1 MRISVTPPISSVS
14 TSRSPATAG
23 RDDAGALG
31 QGCDNVRAGCR
42 GASLAAVKTVPDGDQ
57 DHGHR
62 QRRGQAR
69 DQHHPPHPRHQRG
82 LLGGRFGRNGIGH
95 ARLCFGTRLISNSGQ
110 RLEVTVGGD
119 EGSPRLDRVLA
130 VLRPELSR
138 SRLKALI
145 LAGSVTAKGAP
156 IRDPA
161 YHVAAGDTITI
172 DVPEAVAPEPKGEDI
187 ALDIIYEDDD
197 IIVIDKPKGLVVH
210 PAAGHESGTLVNAL
224 IAHCGA
230 SLSGIGGVRRP
241 GIVHRLDKDTTG
253 LMVVAKND
261 QAHQSLTAQFA
272 DHGRT
277 GPMQRGYMAF
287 VWGVPGRQR
296 GTVDAPIDRHPYAR
310 EKMAVRPGGREA
322 VTHWE
327 LQAAYQGRDGK
338 PVASFL
344 ACQLET
350 GRTHQIR
357 VHLAHIGHPL
367 MGDAVYGPHFKTKAG
382 QLGAQGKDALT
393 ALGRQALHAYLLALE
408 HPRTGELL
416 HWEAALP
423 EDLLLL
429 QAGAGSGAMTQA
441 SSEKTSYANRL

>member
-1 MRISVTPPISSVS
+1 MEQGSSS
-14 TSRSPATAG
+14 G
-23 RDDAGALG
+23 
-31 QGCDNVRAGCR
+31 
-42 GASLAAVKTVPDGDQ
+42 
-57 DHGHR
+57 
-62 QRRGQAR
+62 
-69 DQHHPPHPRHQRG
+69 
-82 LLGGRFGRNGIGH
+82 
-95 ARLCFGTRLISNSGQ
+95 GQ

-161 YHVAAGDTITI
+161 YHVVQGDTITI
-172 DVPEAVAPEPKGEDI
+172 DVPEAVAPEPVGEDI
-187 ALDIIYEDDD
+187 ALDIVYEDDD

-287 VWGVPGRQR
+287 IWGVPNRQR
-296 GTVDAPIDRHPYAR
+296 GTVDVPIDRHPFAR
-310 EKMAVRPGGREA
+310 EKMAVRQSGREA
-322 VTHWE
+322 ITHWE

-367 MGDAVYGPHFKTKAG
+367 LGDALYGQGFKTKAS
-382 QLGAQGKDALT
+382 QLTPPAQEAL
-393 ALGRQALHAYLLALE
+393 AGLGRQALHAYLLGVKHPNSGEMLE
-408 HPRTGELL
+408 FRSELPGLLVRL
-416 HWEAALP
+416 HHSLS
-423 EDLLLL
+423 
-429 QAGAGSGAMTQA
+429 AG
-441 SSEKTSYANRL
+441 